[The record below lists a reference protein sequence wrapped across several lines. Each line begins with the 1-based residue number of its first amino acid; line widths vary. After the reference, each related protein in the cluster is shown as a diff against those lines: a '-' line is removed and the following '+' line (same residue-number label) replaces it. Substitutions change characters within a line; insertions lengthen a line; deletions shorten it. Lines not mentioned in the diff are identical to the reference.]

1 MTLIFYPERTGL
13 ARACKTSPWRD
24 AHAVKGVAPAGTVLP
39 DTKLLDVHGA
49 ATTLYAA
56 AEGGP
61 ADRGPPA
68 QAHGPQPNSPDGE
81 PRPAP
86 AEPPSC

>member
-49 ATTLYAA
+49 ATTL
-56 AEGGP
+56 
-61 ADRGPPA
+61 
-68 QAHGPQPNSPDGE
+68 
-81 PRPAP
+81 
-86 AEPPSC
+86 